1 MRRQTVSRPRSKALG
16 FSLVELMVAMAIGL
30 TLMGGLLTLFS
41 ASSSAG
47 NELDKSIR
55 QIENGRYAIEL
66 LSEDI
71 SVAGY
76 FGELSTGLSKDWAFD
91 ASAACATPLNSTDNL
106 GWNDTIS
113 MPKPIV
119 GLSAAQADGL
129 TCLPNRK
136 PGTAALVLHRLDT
149 NEIAIADAVAGTF
162 YVQTSRCAAEDL
174 DTTYPRF
181 IASSVSASFTLTKSD
196 CATKNTVRKYIS
208 RIYYVAACDE
218 CGAGVADTIP
228 TLKRADLVGSAFVAT
243 PLVEG
248 IDDIAFDYGVDTI
261 PNDGLPDQYLQT
273 LPALISPNIPPDP
286 LVDWSNVMSV
296 RMHVLSRT
304 LDKSPGYTDG
314 KTFQMGLSGARGPFT
329 DNYKRRLST
338 LTTRLNNPAG
348 VRE

>member
-1 MRRQTVSRPRSKALG
+1 MRRQLISRSLSKSLG

-41 ASSSAG
+41 ATSKAG

-55 QIENGRYAIEL
+55 QIENGRYAVEL
-66 LSEDI
+66 LTEDI

-91 ASAACATPLNSTDNL
+91 ASAACATPLTSTDNL
-106 GWNDTIS
+106 GWNNSIT
-113 MPKPIV
+113 MPKPII
-119 GLSAAQADGL
+119 GLSAAQADAL

-136 PGTAALVLHRLDT
+136 LGTAALVLHRLDT
-149 NEIAIADAVAGTF
+149 REIAIADAVAGTF

-174 DTTYPRF
+174 DETTYPRF
-181 IASSVSASFTLTKSD
+181 IASTVLASFTLTKAD
-196 CATKNTVRKYIS
+196 CATKNTVRKYIN

-218 CGAGVADTIP
+218 CGAGMADTIP
-228 TLKRADLVGSAFVAT
+228 TLKRAELVGGAFVAI

-248 IDDIAFDYGVDTI
+248 VDDMAFDYGVDT
-261 PNDGLPDQYLQT
+261 NEDGLPDQYLQT
-273 LPALISPNIPPDP
+273 LVASIPPNIPPIP
-286 LVDWSNVMSV
+286 QADWGNVMSV

-304 LDKSPGYTDG
+304 TDKTAGYTDG
-314 KTFQMGLSGARGPFT
+314 KIFQMGLSGSRGPFA

-338 LTTRLNNPAG
+338 ITARLNNPAG